1 MKRWLDILI
10 PGSLLLAATLFS
22 FEGAAMIDR
31 LRNMVFDSY
40 QRHAP
45 RQYQAQLPVR
55 IVDIDEESL
64 RHLGQW
70 PWPRDF
76 VARLVDRLGELGAAS
91 VGIDI
96 IFAEPD
102 RFSPVNLARVWQN
115 RPELASLRAGIALL
129 PDSDA
134 VLADSLRR
142 TPSVTAFARSD
153 SGASTAPASKA
164 GFAEAGDDPRLFLPP
179 FTRAVTTLPPI
190 EAAAAGNGCVNYIPD
205 ADNTVRR
212 VPLLFAFGDTL
223 YPSFAAEALRVA
235 QGAGTYVVKSSG
247 ASKEWSFGRSTG
259 ITEIK
264 IGDAIVPTDA
274 TGQILLHDTGHMPER
289 YVPAWR
295 ILSPDFEASRIS
307 GMIILIGTSAEA
319 LTDIRTTPLAPV
331 MPGVEIHAQVIEQI
345 LAQEFLRRPD
355 WIPGAER
362 LGFILLGIA
371 LIIAIRSIGALWSLL
386 IALAAGAGA
395 IAVSW
400 YGFSRLGHLIDPL
413 YPCLVTLLVY
423 LSSSVIAYLKTEREK
438 RLVRGIF
445 NRYMSPILV
454 DELIRHPERREL
466 GGEMRNL
473 TLLFSDIRGFTHI
486 AEQLDPQTLTS
497 LINRF
502 LTRLTQVIHESG
514 GTIDK
519 YMGDCVMAFWNA
531 PLDIADHGRRAIE
544 AALAMRTA
552 LDRLNDELK
561 DEAKSDDQPPITLGA
576 GIGLNSGRACVGNM
590 GSEQR
595 MDYSVIGD
603 AVNIASRL
611 EGLSRAYGVDIV
623 IGEDTARFA
632 SDFALLEL
640 DLVRVKGRD
649 KPLRIFTALGGP
661 AVAAGDEFKRR
672 REPHAEMLAAY
683 RRRDWA
689 AARVA
694 LALCR
699 PLAPS
704 LAALYD
710 VYEQR
715 IAEFE
720 VTPPPPDW
728 DGVFVATTKQG

>member
-10 PGSLLLAATLFS
+10 PGLLLAAATLFS
-22 FEGAAMIDR
+22 FEGAAVVDR

-40 QRHAP
+40 QGYAP

-64 RHLGQW
+64 QHLGQW
-70 PWPRDF
+70 PWPRDI
-76 VARLVDRLGELGAAS
+76 VARLVDRLGELGAAT
-91 VGIDI
+91 VGLDI

-102 RFSPVNLARVWQN
+102 RFSPANLARVWQD
-115 RPELASLRAGIALL
+115 RPELASLRTGIALL

-164 GFAEAGDDPRLFLPP
+164 GFAEAGDNPRLFVPP

-212 VPLLFAFGDTL
+212 VPLLFAFGDKL
-223 YPSFAAEALRVA
+223 YPGFAAEALRVA

-247 ASKEWSFGRSTG
+247 ASREWNFGASTG
-259 ITEIK
+259 IAEIK
-264 IGDAIVPTDA
+264 IGNAIAPTDA
-274 TGQILLHDTGHMPER
+274 AGQLLLHDTGHVPER
-289 YVPAWR
+289 FIPAWR
-295 ILSPDFEASRIS
+295 VLSADFDASRIS
-307 GMIILIGTSAEA
+307 GMIVLIGTSAEA

-345 LAQEFLRRPD
+345 LAQDFLRRPD
-355 WIPGAER
+355 WIPGAETI
-362 LGFILLGIA
+362 GFVLLGIV
-371 LIIAIRSIGALWSLL
+371 LMIAIRSIGALWSLL
-386 IALAAGAGA
+386 IALLAGAGA
-395 IAVSW
+395 VAVSW
-400 YGFSRLGHLIDPL
+400 YGFSRLGYLIDPL

-438 RLVRGIF
+438 RFVRGVF
-445 NRYMSPILV
+445 NRYLSPVWV
-454 DELIRHPERREL
+454 DELIRRPERRAL
-466 GGEMRNL
+466 GGEMRDL
-473 TLLFSDIRGFTHI
+473 TFLFSDIRGFTRI
-486 AEQLDPQTLTS
+486 AERLDPQELTG

-502 LTRLTQVIHESG
+502 LTRLTQVIHQSG

-531 PLDIADHGRRAIE
+531 PLDIADHGRKAIE

-552 LDRLNDELK
+552 LDHLNGELEE
-561 DEAKSDDQPPITLGA
+561 EARRDGRPPIVLGA

-611 EGLSRAYGVDIV
+611 EGLARAYGVDVV

-632 SDFALLEL
+632 SDFALLEI

-649 KPLRIFTALGGP
+649 TPLHVFTALGGP
-661 AVAAGDEFKRR
+661 PVAGSDDFKRLQVH
-672 REPHAEMLAAY
+672 HAEILTAY
-683 RRRDWA
+683 RHQDWA
-689 AARVA
+689 AAHVA
-694 LALCR
+694 LAFCR

-704 LAALYD
+704 LTALYD

-720 VTPPPPDW
+720 VAPPPPDW

>member
-1 MKRWLDILI
+1 MKRWLDILV
-10 PGSLLLAATLFS
+10 PGLLLVAATLFS
-22 FEGAAMIDR
+22 FEGAAVVDR
-31 LRNMVFDSY
+31 LRHMVFDGY
-40 QRHAP
+40 QQYAP
-45 RQYQAQLPVR
+45 RPYRPDFPVR

-64 RHLGQW
+64 QHLGQW
-70 PWPRDF
+70 PWPRDV
-76 VARLVDRLGELGAAS
+76 VARLVDRLGELGAA
-91 VGIDI
+91 VVALDI
-96 IFAEPD
+96 VFAEPD
-102 RFSPVNLARVWQN
+102 RFSPANLTRVWED

-134 VLADSLRR
+134 ILADSLRR

-153 SGASTAPASKA
+153 SDGSTVPAPKA
-164 GFAEAGDDPRLFLPP
+164 GFAEAGDNPRLFLPP
-179 FTRAVTTLPPI
+179 FTRAVTTLPAI

-205 ADNTVRR
+205 TDNTVRR
-212 VPLLFAFGDTL
+212 VPLLFAFGDKL
-223 YPSFAAEALRVA
+223 YPGFAAEALRVA
-235 QGAGTYVVKSSG
+235 QGASTYIVKSSG
-247 ASKEWSFGRSTG
+247 ASKEWKFGTSTG
-259 ITEIK
+259 IAEIK

-274 TGQILLHDTGHMPER
+274 TGQVLLHDSGHVPER
-289 YVPAWR
+289 FIPAWR
-295 ILSPDFEASRIS
+295 VLSPDFDASKVS
-307 GMIILIGTSAEA
+307 GMIMLIGTSAEV

-331 MPGVEIHAQVIEQI
+331 IPGVEIHAQVIEQI
-345 LAQEFLRRPD
+345 LAQDFLRRPD

-362 LGFILLGIA
+362 LGFILLGIV
-371 LIIAIRSIGALWSLL
+371 LIVAIRSIGALWSLL
-386 IALAAGAGA
+386 IALLAGAGA
-395 IAVSW
+395 MAVSW
-400 YGFSRLGHLIDPL
+400 YGFSRLGYLIDPL

-445 NRYMSPILV
+445 NRYVPPIFV

-466 GGEMRNL
+466 GGEMRDL
-473 TLLFSDIRGFTHI
+473 TLLFSDIRGFTRI
-486 AEQLDPQTLTS
+486 AERLDPQALTG

-502 LTRLTQVIHESG
+502 LTRLTQVIHKSG

-552 LDRLNDELK
+552 LDRLNEELK
-561 DEAKSDDQPPITLGA
+561 EEAKRDSQLPIALGA

-595 MDYSVIGD
+595 MEYSAIGD

-632 SDFALLEL
+632 GDFALLEL

-649 KPLRIFTALGGP
+649 TPLRIFTALGGP
-661 AVAAGDEFKRR
+661 AVAAGDEFKRL

-683 RRRDWA
+683 RRQDWA
-689 AARVA
+689 AAHVA
-694 LALCR
+694 LAFCR

-715 IAEFE
+715 IGEFQ
-720 VTPPPPDW
+720 VVPPPPDW

>member
-1 MKRWLDILI
+1 MKRWLDVLV
-10 PGSLLLAATLFS
+10 PGLLLAAATLFS
-22 FEGAAMIDR
+22 FEGAAVVDR
-31 LRNMVFDSY
+31 LRNMVFDGYQSY
-40 QRHAP
+40 AP

-55 IVDIDEESL
+55 IIDIDEESL
-64 RHLGQW
+64 QHLGQW
-70 PWPRDF
+70 PWPRDIM
-76 VARLVDRLGELGAAS
+76 ARLVDRLGELGGAA
-91 VGIDI
+91 VGLDI

-102 RFSPVNLARVWQN
+102 RFSPANLARVWQD
-115 RPELASLRAGIALL
+115 RPELASLRADMARL

-134 VLADSLRR
+134 ALADSLRR
-142 TPSVTAFARSD
+142 TPSITAFARSD
-153 SGASTAPASKA
+153 SGMSTAPASKA
-164 GFAEAGDDPRLFLPP
+164 GFAEAGDDPRLFVLP
-179 FTRAVTTLPPI
+179 FTHAVTTLPPI
-190 EAAAAGNGCVNYIPD
+190 EAAATGNGCVNYIPD

-212 VPLLFAFGDTL
+212 VPLVFAFGDKL

-235 QGAGTYVVKSSG
+235 QGAGTYIVKSSG
-247 ASKEWSFGRSTG
+247 ASQEWKFGTSTG
-259 ITEIK
+259 IAEIK
-264 IGDAIVPTDA
+264 IGNAVVPTDA
-274 TGQILLHDTGHMPER
+274 AGRILLHDTGHVAER
-289 YVPAWR
+289 FIPAWR
-295 ILSPDFEASRIS
+295 VLGPDFDAGKVS
-307 GMIILIGTSAEA
+307 GMIVLIGTSAEA
-319 LTDIRTTPLAPV
+319 LKDIRTTPLAPV

-345 LAQEFLRRPD
+345 LARDFLRRPD

-362 LGFILLGIA
+362 FGFVLLGIV

-386 IALAAGAGA
+386 IALLAGAGA
-395 IAVSW
+395 VAVSW
-400 YGFSRLGHLIDPL
+400 YGFSRLGYLIDPF

-423 LSSSVIAYLKTEREK
+423 LSSSLIAYLKTEREK
-438 RLVRGIF
+438 RFVRGVF
-445 NRYMSPILV
+445 NRYLSPVWV
-454 DELIRHPERREL
+454 DELIRHPERRAL
-466 GGEMRNL
+466 GGEMRDL
-473 TLLFSDIRGFTHI
+473 TFLFSDIRGFTRI
-486 AEQLDPQTLTS
+486 AERLDPQELTA

-561 DEAKSDDQPPITLGA
+561 EEARRDSRPPIMLGA

-632 SDFALLEL
+632 DDFALLEL

-649 KPLRIFTALGGP
+649 TPLRIFTALGAP
-661 AVAAGDEFKRR
+661 PLAASDEFKRL

-683 RRRDWA
+683 RRRDWPA
-689 AARVA
+689 AHVA
-694 LALCR
+694 LSFCR
-699 PLAPS
+699 PLAPA

-720 VTPPPPDW
+720 ISPPPPDW